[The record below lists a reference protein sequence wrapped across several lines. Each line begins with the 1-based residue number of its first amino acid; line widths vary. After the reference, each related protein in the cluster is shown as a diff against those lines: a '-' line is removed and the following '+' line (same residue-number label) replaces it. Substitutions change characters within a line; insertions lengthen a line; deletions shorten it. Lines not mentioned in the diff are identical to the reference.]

1 MEIKCIPSTG
11 CLALIFFF
19 FHFNNNMLK
28 ILCEIT
34 LDTGELICGI
44 LILRVHVNEIKQKC
58 LCQCL
63 FTLSFLT
70 LSAKKQG
77 VVIYACG
84 VGTLMKTRSEAEETA
99 QSIKLCLVSMRP
111 QNSSLE
117 PMRRGRCGSTGCD
130 FKK

>member
-1 MEIKCIPSTG
+1 
-11 CLALIFFF
+11 
-19 FHFNNNMLK
+19 MLK

-58 LCQCL
+58 LWRCL
-63 FTLSFLT
+63 FTVSFLT

-84 VGTLMKTRSEAEETA
+84 VENLR
-99 QSIKLCLVSMRP
+99 RP
-111 QNSSLE
+111 GQRL
-117 PMRRGRCGSTGCD
+117 RRQLSQ
-130 FKK
+130 